1 MFPVNVCLPIEP
13 QRFVE
18 KETWRKRLDSL
29 YDDWRAGLAIFQRR
43 REFEMVARDRR
54 SVVVRLLRWIPRL
67 RFAPLG
73 MRQVI

>member
-43 REFEMVARDRR
+43 REFEMVGQE
-54 SVVVRLLRWIPRL
+54 SP
-67 RFAPLG
+67 
-73 MRQVI
+73 

>member
-29 YDDWRAGLAIFQRR
+29 YDDARAGLAISQ
-43 REFEMVARDRR
+43 AA
-54 SVVVRLLRWIPRL
+54 S
-67 RFAPLG
+67 
-73 MRQVI
+73 